1 MRRIAL
7 AVLLAFAIAAPA
19 IDVPAG
25 ARTAT
30 AATVPLSI
38 ETRRGVRRFRVEIAR
53 TGAEQERGLMFRKA
67 MARDHG
73 MIFPISP
80 PRPASFWMKNTLIP
94 LDMVFIRP
102 DGTIASIAARA
113 TPLSLATVDSVE
125 PVAAVLEL
133 VGGEAA
139 RAGIAAGDRVRW

>member
-7 AVLLAFAIAAPA
+7 AALLALAIAAPA

-25 ARTAT
+25 ARTVA

-73 MIFPISP
+73 MIFPMSP

-94 LDMVFIRP
+94 LDMVFIRQ

-133 VGGEAA
+133 IGGESA